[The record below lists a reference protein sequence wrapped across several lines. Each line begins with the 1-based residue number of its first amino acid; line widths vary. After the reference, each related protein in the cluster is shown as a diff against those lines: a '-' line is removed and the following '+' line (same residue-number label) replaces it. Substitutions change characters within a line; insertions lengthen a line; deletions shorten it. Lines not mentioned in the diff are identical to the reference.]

1 MATLLLMAAP
11 RERGERERA
20 ENLVSSAKAPSLDP
34 TKAPSPSSFPL
45 LPAPSALLAFLWK
58 AQTAFVLP
66 SITAKRAGGTFCVGP
81 EMAKGRWRE
90 RGNILHRKLP

>member
-11 RERGERERA
+11 REGERERA

-34 TKAPSPSSFPL
+34 TKAPSLL

-90 RGNILHRKLP
+90 RGNILHKKLP